1 MKRYRIQIEII
12 ECKFEV
18 QNKNYRKQVKKTGK
32 KITNGKKSNI
42 ATLDMPFKMKCY
54 RQKTTHN
61 PVKTTHY
68 LPRKTFN
75 LVKKTY

>member
-32 KITNGKKSNI
+32 KITNGKKIKYCNARHAI
-42 ATLDMPFKMKCY
+42 
-54 RQKTTHN
+54 
-61 PVKTTHY
+61 
-68 LPRKTFN
+68 
-75 LVKKTY
+75 